1 MWDFQAP
8 LHRLRS
14 GFWCIFEG
22 DTETGV
28 TCHRMVEVRVDG
40 KKSPKGG
47 PRERS
52 GFFGEMSGRFCYWR
66 PLGTWNLTFTQTN
79 RARNSQRIK
88 DFDAGLILQ
97 QERLQLVWESQSN
110 RPTDC
115 LFVVIVVICWLL
127 FFLVGVGWGRQNP
140 INRMCFFLCFFGG
153 VGGNGVQLGLASLVL
168 DSFCL
173 GKTETEDAM
182 FFFWAPWCKTKIH
195 DSWCVNEKTRVIRET
210 YRERSDHSLRILRQG
225 VLLVVL
231 FFFEDLRDFGWRPET
246 TQQFVDKSLTV

>member
-140 INRMCFFLCFFGG
+140 INRMCFFLCFFWG

-210 YRERSDHSLRILRQG
+210 YRERSDHSLRILR
-225 VLLVVL
+225 
-231 FFFEDLRDFGWRPET
+231 
-246 TQQFVDKSLTV
+246 